1 MKVSPMSQAK
11 VERSVTVN
19 NDMSWH
25 LHFAG
30 RLVEISANNV
40 LKELPLHINKLKDL
54 QDIVHCVERA
64 HVCPGNPQTDFVE
77 VVSKRGGATTGKNGR
92 TVAFVDCVGE
102 VTDVVRTTE
111 CKLLCTPKSA
121 VSIRCKSCRQYRAQL
136 HANKSRDQQAVSSGR
151 IAHDSHCNFRYL
163 SQSGSMQRFK
173 SLQKQRKMLN
183 TKISRLEEE
192 RKACEVIENDG
203 VKLTEEDGADIQAV
217 LKDKSIK
224 VEKHFAKDSLQ
235 YILWEQQVKYNHL
248 TNKRQM
254 RWHPLIIRFALSLRY
269 ASSAAYRTVAST
281 GLLSLPSE
289 RTLHDYTH
297 WCSVQNGVILPF
309 IQKAKRVMAQQGFQ
323 KVDYQFASIMDELK
337 IKSGLVYRKHTREL
351 SFISAN
357 IYYHQNITSHNTP
370 LTH

>member
-1 MKVSPMSQAK
+1 M
-11 VERSVTVN
+11 
-19 NDMSWH
+19 
-25 LHFAG
+25 
-30 RLVEISANNV
+30 
-40 LKELPLHINKLKDL
+40 
-54 QDIVHCVERA
+54 
-64 HVCPGNPQTDFVE
+64 
-77 VVSKRGGATTGKNGR
+77 SKRGGATTGNNGR
-92 TVAFVDCVGE
+92 TIAFVDCVGE
-102 VTDVVRTTE
+102 VTDVDGQVYGQTVRTTE

-121 VSIRCKSCRQYRAQL
+121 VSTRCKSCRQYRAQL
-136 HANKSRDQQAVSSGR
+136 YVLLNHVISRLSAVDR
-151 IAHDSHCNFRYL
+151 QLMHSHCNFRYL
-163 SQSGSMQRFK
+163 SQSESMQRFK

-203 VKLTEEDGADIQAV
+203 VKLTEEDGADVQAV

-248 TNKRQM
+248 TDKRQM

-289 RTLHDYTH
+289 RTLHNYTH

-323 KVDYQFASIMDELK
+323 KVDYQFASIMYELK

-351 SFISAN
+351 SFISVN